1 MEKDLRAP
9 LGQPEPDAARESL
22 PGAVTL
28 AEAYD
33 RVGFGRYQA
42 RLFIVCGF
50 GFMSDSIEVGLVTA
64 LQEEARV
71 EWPDVRGVELA
82 MLTTVVFVGELLG
95 AIIWGPL
102 ADRMGRKRAFLASNL
117 AIISFG
123 VLSAAA
129 PSFWW
134 LTALRGLVGVAIGGI
149 IIPFDNLSESVSE
162 RHSAP
167 LGFAIEYWWTL
178 GTLYINGLA
187 AVVLQA
193 PWGGWRSLVL
203 LSCVPLVLAC
213 LGYFVLD
220 ESPTWLLSC
229 VPLVLACL
237 GYFVLDESPTWL
249 LDVGRE
255 AEALAVVQKAAAYN
269 GKDLGDAIALVPYE
283 RESEPSFRDLFSPE
297 LRRRTI
303 SLSLIWALGLFGFY
317 GASLANPYI
326 FGASNNGASES
337 SIDYGE
343 VLFAS
348 SGEFVGVT
356 LALVAA
362 WKLGGAH
369 TAMALM
375 YVIATL
381 GCVSILFAKMVPTI
395 VLGLLAFVLRIGVM
409 GGNSCA
415 WVVTPPAFPTRV
427 RSTAHG
433 MLNGAGRIGAVLAT
447 LWPDGTPLA
456 TIMLAYAAA
465 NALCGVIAFFEGR
478 ALQRRQVFE
487 SLASELHASDA
498 GRRSRSIARSFA
510 RSSLGAARPSA
521 SSRPSAG
528 TGFPPDRGSSPTAAG

>member
-343 VLFAS
+343 VGWFLHGSHGSYDQKLLFPA
-348 SGEFVGVT
+348 G
-356 LALVAA
+356 ALRQ
-362 WKLGGAH
+362 LG
-369 TAMALM
+369 
-375 YVIATL
+375 
-381 GCVSILFAKMVPTI
+381 
-395 VLGLLAFVLRIGVM
+395 
-409 GGNSCA
+409 
-415 WVVTPPAFPTRV
+415 RV
-427 RSTAHG
+427 CRCYAC
-433 MLNGAGRIGAVLAT
+433 AGRCLEARRCSHGHGTHVCDSNSRLREHPLREDGADDCARAAGLRPT
-447 LWPDGTPLA
+447 HRRDGRQLVRLGRDTSGVS
-456 TIMLAYAAA
+456 
-465 NALCGVIAFFEGR
+465 NAGSLYSARDAKWCRPNWRCPGY
-478 ALQRRQVFE
+478 
-487 SLASELHASDA
+487 SLA
-498 GRRSRSIARSFA
+498 
-510 RSSLGAARPSA
+510 
-521 SSRPSAG
+521 
-528 TGFPPDRGSSPTAAG
+528 